1 MAAILSRASVGSV
14 ASRLASSP
22 GCSRCKAAGVNAP
35 LAKSWAGRKLV
46 PCTANRRQH
55 VATYGQVGVRCA
67 ATVEAVDAIEAEDE
81 AEESFLESTLSPNA
95 LEVQQL
101 LVELCDET
109 SIAELKLKVGSF
121 RLHVLRDV
129 SGERA
134 AHHAAHQASLLEIP
148 TPPVPPHV
156 SMEEV
161 LRARQTTPAEAPKK
175 EAPLAEDEIRPDEG
189 LDFVL
194 APRVGVLRRGRARK
208 GKQGRSVANEGQVV
222 KEGQVICY
230 VEQLGTQ
237 QPIESTVSGEII
249 NFLVEDGDAVG
260 FGEPIVEVR
269 PSFVGIK
276 KLA

>member
-1 MAAILSRASVGSV
+1 LT
-14 ASRLASSP
+14 
-22 GCSRCKAAGVNAP
+22 
-35 LAKSWAGRKLV
+35 KSWAGRRLAPCSRTVRQPV
-46 PCTANRRQH
+46 PSIRQ
-55 VATYGQVGVRCA
+55 AGIRNA
-67 ATVEAVDAIEAEDE
+67 AAVEAETVADE
-81 AEESFLESTLSPNA
+81 EEETDGSYLESSLSPNA

-101 LVELCDET
+101 LVELCDDT

-134 AHHAAHQASLLEIP
+134 AQHAAHQASLLDIP
-148 TPPVPPHV
+148 TPPVPPQI

-161 LRARQTTPAEAPKK
+161 LRGRQTTPAEAPKK
-175 EAPLAEDEIRPDEG
+175 EAPLEEDEVRPDEG
-189 LDFVL
+189 LDFVV
-194 APRVGVLRRGRARK
+194 APRVGLLRRGRARK
-208 GKQGRSVANEGQVV
+208 GKQGRAVANEGQVV

-249 NFLVEDGDAVG
+249 QFLVDDGDAVG